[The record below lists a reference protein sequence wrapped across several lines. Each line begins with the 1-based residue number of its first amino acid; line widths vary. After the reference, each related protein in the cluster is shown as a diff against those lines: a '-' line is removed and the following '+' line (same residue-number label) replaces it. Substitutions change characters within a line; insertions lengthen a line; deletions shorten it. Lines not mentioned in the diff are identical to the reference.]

1 MLVFWKQNLAILSVP
16 KTGTTAL
23 EAALSPHADIVISNP
38 PELKHLPVYRYTRFM
53 EKMFD
58 KATGRKPETVAVV
71 REPIDWLGSWYRYR
85 QRPELD
91 GRANSTAG
99 VSFDDFVLEY
109 TKGKPAAFANV
120 GSQARFLAG
129 EDDARCGVTHL
140 FRYDRLDQLY
150 AFLRER
156 LGREFATERMNV
168 SPAGQ
173 LNLSAEVAEH
183 FRRKCPREFELYE
196 SVR

>member
-38 PELKHLPVYRYTRFM
+38 PELKHLPVYRYSRFM

-71 REPIDWLGSWYRYR
+71 REPIDWLGSWFRYR
-85 QRPELD
+85 QRPELQ
-91 GRANSTAG
+91 GRPNSTAE

-109 TKGKPAAFANV
+109 TKGKPAPFANV

-129 EDDARCGVTHL
+129 EDDALCGVTHL
-140 FRYDRLDQLY
+140 FRYDQLHQLY
-150 AFLRER
+150 AFLQER
-156 LGREFATERMNV
+156 LGREIATERMNV

-173 LNLSAEVAEH
+173 LNLSDEVAEH
-183 FRRKCPREFELYE
+183 FRRKCPQEFELYE